1 MTRLMS
7 ILFVITSAANM
18 AVAAEKPDFSGTWK
32 LDIDKSSFGPMPP
45 PAGMT
50 RTIDQKGPDITVLQ
64 SMTGPDMNVTLKYSA
79 EGKETA
85 NSFMGTDFKSKAG
98 WDGKA
103 LVIHNDVDAGGA
115 HVTST
120 DKWTLSDDGKTYT
133 DVLSIS
139 SPDGNFEIKQ
149 VLIKQ

>member
-7 ILFVITSAANM
+7 M
-18 AVAAEKPDFSGTWK
+18 AVAADKADFSGTWK
-32 LDIDKSSFGPMPP
+32 LDLDKSSFGPMPP

-98 WDGKA
+98 WDGKV
-103 LVIHNDVDAGGA
+103 LVIRNDIDAGGT

-120 DKWTLSDDGKTYT
+120 DKWALSDDGKTLT
-133 DVLSIS
+133 DVLSIP
-139 SPDGNFEIKQ
+139 SPDGTLEITQVMVKQ
-149 VLIKQ
+149 